1 MQIYFYPAHFPSSC
15 FVTVKV
21 QLPVTSFA
29 IESAPA
35 RQGKL
40 SGVRRAILGL
50 LCLLQWKLKKPEIC
64 CRYDGNMK
72 EACQPASYTSLSFVL
87 FYLAAPHNP
96 AQSSC
101 RGNKFKYSLKLS
113 SKGTNTKILQE
124 TLKGMVRTAN
134 TLPDSDCC
142 SIVP

>member
-1 MQIYFYPAHFPSSC
+1 MQVYFYPARFSSSC
-15 FVTVKV
+15 FVTIKFH
-21 QLPVTSFA
+21 LPVTSFT

-35 RQGKL
+35 RQGKM
-40 SGVRRAILGL
+40 SGVRIAILGL
-50 LCLLQWKLKKPEIC
+50 LWLLQWKLKKPEIC
-64 CRYDGNMK
+64 CRNDGNMK
-72 EACQPASYTSLSFVL
+72 EACQPASHTSLSFVL

-101 RGNKFKYSLKLS
+101 RGNKLKYSLKLS

-124 TLKGMVRTAN
+124 TLKGMVRAAN
-134 TLPDSDCC
+134 TLLDSDCC